1 MLARHIYIPYKAGS
15 SIQPNHEVNDI
26 TSHMSAIDWTRQVA
40 TARRRPKPYISHSIG
55 RSRRLAFFTN
65 VAQGQTGRQTR
76 ARPEQI
82 HRV

>member
-15 SIQPNHEVNDI
+15 SIQPNHE
-26 TSHMSAIDWTRQVA
+26 VA